1 MTTAAKSPGSQVGHA
16 ASRPREAPRT
26 SALRAAYR
34 LTVDM
39 GIDPRKIFR
48 RIANLPRFLSDLRAI
63 KKLASR
69 SDVAFPISRLYPC
82 LDDWGD
88 QAGSA
93 SGHYFHQDLLI
104 ARRVFETAPK
114 CHVDVGS
121 RVDGFVAHV
130 AAFRKIIVMDF
141 RQLDSKIQ
149 NIEFRQL
156 DLMNTP
162 AGEFIGMCDSLS
174 CLHALEHFGLGRY
187 GDPLNFD
194 GYRTGL
200 RNLASLLQPGGLLF
214 LSVPIGFQRI
224 EFNAHRVFSVQH
236 ILDCVADTFDLERF
250 SFVDDKGELHD
261 NVNVTPQDLGRDFGC
276 TYGCGIFELRKT
288 SAS

>member
-1 MTTAAKSPGSQVGHA
+1 MTVEVRKP
-16 ASRPREAPRT
+16 PRT
-26 SALRAAYR
+26 SPLRAAYR
-34 LTVDM
+34 LSVDM
-39 GIDPRKIFR
+39 GLDPRKILR
-48 RIANLPRFLSDLRAI
+48 RISNLPRFLSDLRTLRKQAR
-63 KKLASR
+63 K
-69 SDVAFPISRLYPC
+69 SDAAFPITRFYPC
-82 LDDWGD
+82 LDDWSD

-130 AAFRKIIVMDF
+130 AAFRKIVVMDF
-141 RQLDSKIQ
+141 RQLSNTIP

-156 DLMNTP
+156 DLMDTP
-162 AGEFIGMCDSLS
+162 ANQYIGMCDSLS

-200 RNLASLLQPGGLLF
+200 KNLSALLQSGGRLF
-214 LSVPIGFQRI
+214 LSAPIGFQRI
-224 EFNAHRVFSVQH
+224 EFNAHRVFSVGH
-236 ILDCVADTFDLERF
+236 LLDCVSEEFDVERF
-250 SFVDDKGELHD
+250 SFVDDAGDLHENVALSPQELA
-261 NVNVTPQDLGRDFGC
+261 RDFGC
-276 TYGCGIFELRKT
+276 TYGCGIFELRKKVSPYPA
-288 SAS
+288 SA